1 MASGGGGHEGQPHLR
16 HSSSGPLPQP
26 STNRRLR
33 EDLTNVV
40 RSSLSPLMEGQ
51 SLAGHLQAGGHSH
64 LAEHLTSLLP
74 QPPGG
79 PWPPPNAASHVLD
92 MEAVFQQPQP
102 QQDPEAGIQQPQP
115 TQQPPPQPQS
125 ESGWSAI
132 LASNPEL
139 RAVVSAGERYIP
151 FILIVGVKSVFEHG
165 TGIIVCLGLILTF
178 LHANSVVKQQVSR
191 QARRNLW
198 AVAAITVN
206 LIACILFIYYVF
218 QDDKLY
224 LSALF
229 IPPQNVTTFYDLL
242 WIVGVNDFFL
252 KYVAVLAKVLVT
264 VLPAKI
270 LPYQK
275 RGKYYLFI
283 EVTSQLHRQ
292 LAPLQPWLIYLLASN
307 GEGAGSIP
315 NKVLGVFLTAA
326 YMVVKGKI
334 IMVALKLWRTAFYKL
349 LQSTR
354 YGQTPNQ
361 DQIKA
366 SGGSCPICQDN
377 YHEPT
382 MLKCNHIFCEECVST
397 WFDRDTTCP
406 MCRAKVT
413 EDPSWRDGSTSQ
425 FIQLF

>member
-1 MASGGGGHEGQPHLR
+1 M
-16 HSSSGPLPQP
+16 
-26 STNRRLR
+26 
-33 EDLTNVV
+33 V
-40 RSSLSPLMEGQ
+40 
-51 SLAGHLQAGGHSH
+51 
-64 LAEHLTSLLP
+64 
-74 QPPGG
+74 
-79 PWPPPNAASHVLD
+79 D
-92 MEAVFQQPQP
+92 MEAVFQQPQAH
-102 QQDPEAGIQQPQP
+102 QDVEANMQQPQQQQ
-115 TQQPPPQPQS
+115 QQPQQPPQS

-139 RAVVSAGERYIP
+139 RSVVSAGERYIP
-151 FILIVGVKSVFEHG
+151 FILIVCVKSVFEHG

-191 QARRNLW
+191 QARRNLG
-198 AVAAITVN
+198 AVAAITIN

-242 WIVGVNDFFL
+242 WIVGVNDFIL

-292 LAPLQPWLIYLLASN
+292 LAPLQPWLIYLLQSN

-315 NKVLGVFLTAA
+315 NKVLGVFFDRSLHGGQRKNFHESSET
-326 YMVVKGKI
+326 
-334 IMVALKLWRTAFYKL
+334 LENSL
-349 LQSTR
+349 LQTATVN
-354 YGQTPNQ
+354 QIWPNSKSRSNQ
-361 DQIKA
+361 SK
-366 SGGSCPICQDN
+366 
-377 YHEPT
+377 
-382 MLKCNHIFCEECVST
+382 
-397 WFDRDTTCP
+397 
-406 MCRAKVT
+406 
-413 EDPSWRDGSTSQ
+413 WRFLPYLPG
-425 FIQLF
+425 